1 MLDNWVNVKALI
13 NNKMKILKNRCAV
26 RPFVCLFLLFC
37 TGAIT
42 LNAQDSLSTKK
53 WHYLADVYI
62 MFPYLKGETG
72 VGSALTV
79 PVDASAGDVF
89 SNLKMA
95 AMLYLEARTDKWA
108 ISSDLVYM
116 NLNQEITPNNLVHS
130 GDVGLKQT
138 IWEVAG
144 LYRILPFWEA
154 GVGGRFNFLQ
164 TNIEARKNVFPAGT
178 EEVTGLH
185 DAVWFDPIIVTRLT
199 TDINDEWLF
208 QFRGDLGGF
217 GVGSDFT
224 YQLQAYAGYRFNKVF
239 QLTAGYRFLSTDYK
253 KQLDYSQFV
262 FDMNESGPVIRFGF
276 NF

>member
-1 MLDNWVNVKALI
+1 MIIQKYLFKPVIWVLV
-13 NNKMKILKNRCAV
+13 
-26 RPFVCLFLLFC
+26 LLLS
-37 TGAIT
+37 GIGQIS
-42 LNAQDSLSTKK
+42 AQSETKEKK

-62 MFPYLKGETG
+62 MFPYLNGETG

-79 PVDASAGDVF
+79 PVDAGPGDIF

-95 AMLYLEARTDKWA
+95 AMFYLEARTDKWA
-108 ISSDLVYM
+108 ITSDLVYM
-116 NLNQEITPNNLVHS
+116 NLNQEITPGKLVHS
-130 GDVGLKQT
+130 GEVGLKQN

-154 GVGGRFNFLQ
+154 GVGGRLNYLQ
-164 TNIEARKNVFPAGT
+164 TNINARKNVLPGGT
-178 EEVTGLH
+178 EEVSGLH
-185 DAVWFDPIIVTRLT
+185 DAVWFDPIVVTRLS

-217 GVGSDFT
+217 GIGSDFS
-224 YQLQAYAGYRFNKVF
+224 YQLQAYAGYRFNKLF
-239 QLTAGYRFLSTDYK
+239 QLSAGYRFLSTDYK
-253 KQLDYSQFV
+253 KQADYTQFV